1 MNKQI
6 NFIRPMASLVMATA
20 LLSGQF
26 VAPAMAR
33 DDAILTPYKP
43 KIETA
48 ITEANTGETTTINT
62 ESVEDNKTAE
72 ETEAQPSAPV
82 DLTTLIETKVLDE
95 AETAPNIASDNASN
109 DSAVSVL
116 GDNSSTETTSTQGIT
131 LTTTPSASISLIQK
145 DPASI
150 RLAAVGIDRPDHD
163 GLDRLMWQGSRAET
177 IIALQQELNDAQ
189 FPRAFDDAIHHLI
202 TARVIPPEG
211 FVDVAPALIEA
222 RFAALAAKGA
232 SDDLA
237 RMISQLPHEDRWAVW
252 QEWLVLH
259 HLFVR
264 QDQDA
269 CRMAAEKV
277 LITLDA
283 LWHQINAFCAVVE
296 GDIDKASFAL
306 DILMASGISSANYD
320 GLMRQLTGQGGAAQI
335 DPATLTPLDL
345 VLLDSAHLP
354 IDSAG
359 LAVIPASYQGSISQ
373 LRYWDDDA
381 QRQME
386 ARRFHQGDDLVAVT
400 ASWALLPASGMSSAE
415 ALTRFGLDGTDDEI
429 SLARLDAWQAI
440 AGEADDR
447 TAALLALEAFAID
460 YQRSGIRSLDLWMPL
475 MERGANILDLDGKIA
490 PLLGFSATAPTLFM
504 NEQSLAWNRLL
515 VPSGEAID
523 VETLADAEAFDA
535 LPMLMAIKAPLAKID
550 WVHLD
555 SEASGLANSSFNLPY
570 QTLMQIE
577 AIAEQGRKAETL
589 MRVAL
594 MLDGVDLSEL
604 SRDDAARVTGIL
616 FRAGLK
622 NTARQ
627 LAHDIL
633 LSWGLSRHLQGDPSL
648 QAAAS

>member
-1 MNKQI
+1 MNKTI
-6 NFIRPMASLVMATA
+6 TLIRPIASLAMAVAMLT
-20 LLSGQF
+20 GQF
-26 VAPAMAR
+26 VAPALAR
-33 DDAILTPYKP
+33 DDAILTPYTP
-43 KIETA
+43 K
-48 ITEANTGETTTINT
+48 TEIKSEPEVKSEPEIKTEDANT
-62 ESVEDNKTAE
+62 TAE
-72 ETEAQPSAPV
+72 ETNAQTSAPI
-82 DLTTLIETKVLDE
+82 DLTTLIETKVLNAAD
-95 AETAPNIASDNASN
+95 TAASNAADNASVNEN
-109 DSAVSVL
+109 DAAA
-116 GDNSSTETTSTQGIT
+116 ETTLSQSESSQGLT
-131 LTTTPSASISLIQK
+131 LTTTPTTSISLTQK

-177 IIALQQELNDAQ
+177 IIDLQQQLNNAK

-211 FVDVAPALIEA
+211 FVDVAPSLIEA
-222 RFAALAAKGA
+222 RFTALAAKGA

-237 RMISQLPHEDRWAVW
+237 RMISQLPHEDRWLAW
-252 QEWLVLH
+252 QEWLALH

-283 LWHQINAFCAVVE
+283 LWHQINAFCAVVD
-296 GDIDKASFAL
+296 GDLDKASFAL
-306 DILMASGISSANYD
+306 DILMASGISSANFD
-320 GLMRQLTGQGGAAQI
+320 GLMRQLTGQGNATKI
-335 DPATLTPLDL
+335 DAATLTPLDL
-345 VLLDSAHLP
+345 VLLDSTHMPLDA
-354 IDSAG
+354 AA
-359 LAVIPASYQGSISQ
+359 LAIIPASYQGSITR
-373 LRYWDDDA
+373 LRYWEDDA
-381 QRQME
+381 QRQMS
-386 ARRFHQGDDLVAVT
+386 ARRYDHEDLTTLT

-415 ALTRFGLDGTDDEI
+415 ALTRFGLDGTPDEI

-447 TAALLALEAFAID
+447 TAAVLALEAFEID

-475 MERGANILDLDGKIA
+475 MERGANILDLDIKIA
-490 PLLGFSATAPTLFM
+490 PLLGFSDTAPTLFM
-504 NEQSLAWNRLL
+504 NENALAWNRLL
-515 VPSGEAID
+515 NLSGESVDAK
-523 VETLADAEAFDA
+523 TLANADAFEA
-535 LPMLMAIKAPLAKID
+535 LPLLMAIKTPIAKID
-550 WVHLD
+550 WANLD
-555 SEASGLANSSFNLPY
+555 SAAPALTSPAINLPY
-570 QTLMQIE
+570 QQLMQIE

-594 MLDGVDLSEL
+594 MLDDVDLAQL

-633 LSWGLSRHLQGDPSL
+633 LSWGLARHLQGGAPLD
-648 QAAAS
+648 ATAS